1 FVKNLGKR
9 IANVSIG
16 ITAAKGVGYVGL
28 VLGAASGV
36 NNIYEACK
44 VDSTG
49 SCGKT
54 TSVEIGGFIGGLGG
68 GTIGGKIGVVLAL
81 SIAGAASAP
90 IIAIATIS
98 GFVFGGAI
106 GGIIGSTTGKA
117 GAEFIYEHTLE
128 LMD

>member
-1 FVKNLGKR
+1 MKNLGKR

-49 SCGKT
+49 NCGKT
-54 TSVEIGGFIGGLGG
+54 TSVEIGGLIGGLGG

-81 SIAGAASAP
+81 SIAGAASAQ
-90 IIAIATIS
+90 
-98 GFVFGGAI
+98 
-106 GGIIGSTTGKA
+106 
-117 GAEFIYEHTLE
+117 
-128 LMD
+128 